1 MRRTLAILITTM
13 MLLVIG
19 LLPATAQ
26 QGVFYTVRG
35 GDTLASIAG
44 QFGVP
49 VNTIATANNITNPN
63 NVFAGQVLFIPGV
76 QVAAPAAQSTP
87 QQQFGTGGPTGVIIA
102 PNSPGIAPTAT
113 PVPVIVQPQAP
124 VVVQPANPTQNLT
137 YTVQTGDT
145 LFEIAVRFGVTT
157 EAIAQLNGITNVN
170 SIRVGQ
176 VLTLPQGAALQ
187 FGTGGPVTRPAGS
200 FQYVVQPGDY
210 VELLSIRFGTSI
222 EAIDEANDLEN
233 VGRIFPGQVLVIP

>member
-1 MRRTLAILITTM
+1 MRRTFAILITAM
-13 MLLVIG
+13 MLLVGG
-19 LLPATAQ
+19 LLPAAAQ

-35 GDTLASIAG
+35 GDTLAGIAA

-76 QVAAPAAQSTP
+76 RVAAPVAQATP

-113 PVPVIVQPQAP
+113 PVPV
-124 VVVQPANPTQNLT
+124 VVQPANPTLPPT
-137 YTVQTGDT
+137 YTVRTGDT
-145 LFEIAVRFGVTT
+145 LFEIAVRYGVTT

-176 VLTLPQGAALQ
+176 VLVLPQGARLQ